1 MVRKNTKNT
10 KKKLII
16 DKYNPQ
22 IYPRKLWVCKNA
34 KLEDIQKRFKLR
46 SNKEIDDEWDPQEGV
61 YTLFVEEKATGELG
75 CLVNFADFAFD
86 KRNAF
91 INAIC
96 HEAEHT
102 KNSIFYDIHHE
113 SDPKSDEVD
122 AYLVGWIAQC
132 IYDTMTKK

>member
-1 MVRKNTKNT
+1 MARKNTKNT

-34 KLEDIQKRFKLR
+34 KLKDIQKRFKLR
-46 SNKEIDDEWDPQEGV
+46 SNREIDDEWDPQEGV
-61 YTLFVEEKATGELG
+61 YTLFVEEKATKELG

-86 KRNAF
+86 KRNAI